1 MRKKQRCLLGDGE
14 SLLCLWSQLIF
25 CTSASRTKAF
35 RQWVSVCSL
44 HPPLQRLLSVC
55 HCAGKTCLF
64 SDTAVSTES
73 ICGFKRHDELS
84 PMKASHC
91 SPADFSGCPL
101 TWCKPEFLETRSQ
114 AEDSSPHLQIPVEV
128 CVSHL
133 SFWGK
138 IYTPNIPCPLPRLH
152 YLARAAH
159 RVQGKMCSL
168 DYSKGKLK
176 RCKWMARWKYVQDKV
191 QEEEAGLLCL
201 PQKATQ
207 RIP

>member
-1 MRKKQRCLLGDGE
+1 MRKKQRCLLGDG

-25 CTSASRTKAF
+25 CTFCFKNYGIQA
-35 RQWVSVCSL
+35 VSVCLLTPS
-44 HPPLQRLLSVC
+44 PLQRLLSVC
-55 HCAGKTCLF
+55 LCAGQTCLF

-84 PMKASHC
+84 PMKGSHC

-101 TWCKPEFLETRSQ
+101 TWCKTELLETGSQ
-114 AEDSSPHLQIPVEV
+114 AEDCSPHLQIPVEV

-138 IYTPNIPCPLPRLH
+138 IYTPNFPCPLPRLH

-159 RVQGKMCSL
+159 RVQGNMCSL
-168 DYSKGKLK
+168 DYSKGKLT
-176 RCKWMARWKYVQDKV
+176 RCKWMAKWK
-191 QEEEAGLLCL
+191 
-201 PQKATQ
+201 
-207 RIP
+207 